1 MGNAILFFFIAIL
14 YAAVGF
20 GGGSGY
26 IAVLSFSDLPPPQ
39 LRFIALCCNVIVVLS
54 GTALFVKHNLF
65 SLRKTIPFVITSVPF
80 AFLGGSIELPHQSF
94 FILLASCLFI
104 AGIVMLRQPQ
114 NTRTPQSTSI
124 VLNGLIGGVI
134 GFVSGLVGIGGG
146 IFLAPLLYLIKWDRP
161 RVIAATSSFFIL
173 VNSVAGLI
181 GQTYAGSITVN
192 WHILGPLLLAV
203 GIGGL
208 IGSRLNITILTQL
221 RVKRLTAVLVI
232 FASLRIFYRLLI

>member
-1 MGNAILFFFIAIL
+1 M
-14 YAAVGF
+14 
-20 GGGSGY
+20 
-26 IAVLSFSDLPPPQ
+26 
-39 LRFIALCCNVIVVLS
+39 
-54 GTALFVKHNLF
+54 
-65 SLRKTIPFVITSVPF
+65 
-80 AFLGGSIELPHQSF
+80 
-94 FILLASCLFI
+94 
-104 AGIVMLRQPQ
+104 
-114 NTRTPQSTSI
+114 
-124 VLNGLIGGVI
+124 
-134 GFVSGLVGIGGG
+134 SGLVGIGGG